1 MEGPN
6 GLLSS
11 NRMKKR
17 VIRQSQRTRCDS
29 CGRSVPSYDIVN
41 VTSQEHG
48 GRTLC
53 NECCNKEVAAL
64 GGLSTFEHV
73 RFEPV
78 KLADCTGATH
88 EFHFRTRLFGPGVAI
103 DAFELINNHPAG
115 YQFEIIGDPEGDLL
129 ELLSRLI
136 EKIRR
141 GLSTK
146 HLIDHDLGQQ
156 IADHQIVRGDIG
168 WDEAEGGSVPLL
180 TIDGQGITWREFG
193 RMLMS
198 FEGWQFKLEIKDKS
212 EEL

>member
-1 MEGPN
+1 MQDPN

-11 NRMKKR
+11 NRMKKH
-17 VIRQSQRTRCDS
+17 VVMQSQRTRCES

-41 VTSQEHG
+41 VTSLEHG

-64 GGLSTFEHV
+64 GDLSMFEHV

-78 KLADCTGATH
+78 RLADCTGAIH

-103 DAFELINNHPAG
+103 DAFELVDNHPAG

-146 HLIDHDLGQQ
+146 HLIDRDLGQQ
-156 IADHQIVRGDIG
+156 IANHQIVRGEIG
-168 WDEAEGGSVPLL
+168 WDEAEGGSGPLL
-180 TIDGQGITWREFG
+180 TIDGHEITWREFG